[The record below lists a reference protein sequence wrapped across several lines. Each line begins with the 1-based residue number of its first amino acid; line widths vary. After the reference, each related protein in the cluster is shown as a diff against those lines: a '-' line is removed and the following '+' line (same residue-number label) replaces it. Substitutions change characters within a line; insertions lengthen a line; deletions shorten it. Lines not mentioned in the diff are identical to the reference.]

1 MVLNCKVCGGSLQML
16 DRGSVYK
23 CEYCGKEQTIPQIDD
38 DQVLGMIN
46 RANHFRQVFEFD
58 KAIEIYE
65 RIIESGAK
73 DADIYWALVLCRYGI
88 EYVDDPVTKEKIP
101 TCHRAQYK
109 SVLEDADYLM
119 ALSCA
124 DSLQKDLYE
133 KEANYISQVQK
144 GILEISN
151 KEDPFDVFI
160 CYKESDDSG
169 KRTTDSVLAQD
180 IYYQL
185 TERKYK
191 VFFSRITLE
200 SKLGQQ
206 YESYIF
212 AALNSAKVMI
222 VLGTRPEYYNAVWVK
237 NEWNRFLDIMHND
250 KSRLI
255 IPAYKDFDPYDLPDE
270 LSYFQALDM
279 SKIGFVQDL
288 IRGIDKVL
296 DKTSGFGKE
305 TVYENTISSAA
316 SSNVTALLKRGEL
329 ALEDEDWDKAY
340 DYYNQVLNL
349 DAESSEAYLG
359 QALSRIRVKS
369 LDSLVEERIGKFESN
384 LRQIELKSIEVEDD
398 SLFEEMLN
406 LIKENKVLI
415 GNSVDFK
422 KYIVTIKSGV
432 ASIETLIK
440 EEEAWFDSDK
450 SLMKAIRF
458 SEKIKKEIQEA
469 KKAILDRMYSERDS
483 LKASEDSQRSEAL
496 SECKSYYEDFRRRI
510 TEKIEQRKAEY
521 ETLKSQ
527 FYSGDFSSLHVGG
540 LKGLQG
546 RLRGFLGY
554 QDANTL
560 WQDISVKIQEKDK
573 QIQALKEREKEILY
587 HEFAQIK
594 GFNKGQKREKLQLE
608 LEEVQKKIKILQE
621 EL

>member
-1 MVLNCKVCGGSLQML
+1 MVLNCKVCGGSLQTL

-38 DQVLGMIN
+38 DHVLGMIN

-65 RIIESGAK
+65 KIIENGAK

-109 SVLEDADYLM
+109 SILEDADYLM
-119 ALSCA
+119 AISCA
-124 DSLQKDLYE
+124 DSLQKKLYE

-151 KEDPFDVFI
+151 KEEPFDVFI

-169 KRTTDSVLAQD
+169 KRTMDSVLAQD

-200 SKLGQQ
+200 SKLGHQ
-206 YESYIF
+206 YEPYIF

-222 VLGTRPEYYNAVWVK
+222 VLGTRPEYYNSVWVK
-237 NEWNRFLDIMHND
+237 NEWNRFLDIMHSD

-279 SKIGFVQDL
+279 SKIGFIQDL

-296 DKTSGFGKE
+296 DKTSSYGKE
-305 TVYENTISSAA
+305 TAYESAVSSAT

-329 ALEDEDWDKAY
+329 ALEDEEWDKAY
-340 DYYNQVLNL
+340 DYYDQVLNQ
-349 DAESSEAYLG
+349 DAESGEAYLG

-369 LDSLVEERIGKFESN
+369 MDSLVEERIGKFESN
-384 LRQIELKSIEVEDD
+384 LKQIELKTVEVEDE

-406 LIKENKVLI
+406 LIEDNKVLI
-415 GNSVDFK
+415 GNSIDAK
-422 KYIVTIKSGV
+422 KFIVPIESSV
-432 ASIETLIK
+432 ASIENLIN

-469 KKAILDRMYSERDS
+469 KKAIIDRMYSEMEAA
-483 LKASEDSQRSEAL
+483 KASEALQRSDAL
-496 SECKSYYEDFRRRI
+496 GECRRNYDDFRRKA
-510 TEKIEQRKAEY
+510 TERIEQRKAEY
-521 ETLKSQ
+521 ENLKSL
-527 FYSGDFSSLHVGG
+527 FYSGNFSSPQIGG
-540 LKGLQG
+540 LSSLQG
-546 RLRGFLGY
+546 KLRDFLGY
-554 QDANTL
+554 
-560 WQDISVKIQEKDK
+560 
-573 QIQALKEREKEILY
+573 
-587 HEFAQIK
+587 
-594 GFNKGQKREKLQLE
+594 
-608 LEEVQKKIKILQE
+608 
-621 EL
+621 